1 MVSYRSSFHKA
12 AKSFIDQSED
22 TEYRDNVHPIGAS
35 EDLGTEMSDA
45 EFSSSVK
52 SSVDDAVDYIDGF
65 IAPARALATQY
76 YRGDPFGNE
85 EEGRSQ
91 IVMTEVRDTVQA
103 IIPSLLRIFT
113 ASEDIVE
120 FAPRNAQSIELA
132 AQQTDYINYVFYSD
146 NPGFAILHGAFKD
159 ALVRKTGIIKWRWSE
174 DTEISEAEYTD
185 LDQAQ
190 VSLLTQDPDVEIVEL
205 DEETVQEAV
214 TDPASGMMISP
225 AQTSY
230 TVRIRR
236 KIPRNRVV
244 IEAVPPEE
252 FLIAREARDLDNAA
266 YVGHRSLKTMSE
278 LIAMGYKKSDIEK
291 YASQGDVFSINYEA
305 QTRNPAIMSFM
316 MHADNPDPSMR
327 RVLYVESYVR
337 IDKDGDGIA
346 ELRKVCSIGNS
357 HHILHDEVATDVPFA
372 FFCPDP
378 EPHMI
383 IGQSIADQTMD
394 LQQIKSSIVRN
405 TMDSLAQVIH
415 PRTVVVE
422 GQVNLDDVMN
432 NETGAIIRARSI
444 GAVQPLAEP
453 FVGQAAMPLIAYM
466 DQIRAQR
473 TGISQASQGLDPDV
487 LQSTTKA
494 AVTATV
500 QGAQE
505 RIELIA
511 RLFAENGMKRL
522 FRGLLKLV
530 VRHQDRPRTIKLRGK
545 WVEIDPRYWDS
556 DLDVQVNVGL
566 GHGTDS
572 DKMGF
577 LMQIAAKQEQIMQ
590 ILGPANP
597 LADASK
603 YRNTLAQICTL
614 AGFKDASRYFGE
626 VDPQQMQA
634 VLSQGQNK
642 PDPTTMLAQV
652 EAEKTKAGIIREN
665 MKVQA
670 DVEDSLRVDRRE
682 RERMHMESMIKLAE
696 IEAKYGNIE
705 NVKRLEGSILGEQEI
720 MKAQLK
726 AETERHN
733 AIIQAMSK
741 QQQMQQAQP
750 QPQQPQQQ
758 AQPMQGAPPNA

>member
-1 MVSYRSSFHKA
+1 MVSYAPSLQKA
-12 AKSFIDQSED
+12 AASFIDQSED
-22 TEYRDNVHPIGAS
+22 TEYRDTTHPIGAS
-35 EDLGTEMSDA
+35 EVLGTEMSDA
-45 EFSSSVK
+45 EFASSVK

-65 IAPARALATQY
+65 IAPARATATQY

-120 FAPRNAQSIELA
+120 FAPRNAATVDLA
-132 AQQTDYINYVFYSD
+132 AQQTDYINYVFYND
-146 NPGFAILHGAFKD
+146 NPGFAILHAAFKD

-190 VSLLTQDPDVEIVEL
+190 VALLTQDPDVEIVEL
-205 DEETVQEAV
+205 EENTVQEAV
-214 TDPASGMMISP
+214 VDPASGMTVSP

-230 TVRIRR
+230 NVRIRR
-236 KIPRNRVV
+236 NIPRNKVV

-252 FLIAREARDLDNAA
+252 FLIAREARDLDHAA

-278 LIAMGYKKSDIEK
+278 LIAMGYKKEDIEK

-522 FRGLLKLV
+522 FKGLLKMV

-545 WVEIDPRYWDS
+545 WVEVDPRYWDS

-572 DKMGF
+572 DKMAF

-597 LADASK
+597 LADVSK

-614 AGFKDASRYFGE
+614 AGFKDASRYFGD

-652 EAEKTKAGIIREN
+652 EAQKTQAGIVREN

-670 DVEDSLRVDRRE
+670 DVEDSLRLDRRE
-682 RERMHMESMIKLAE
+682 RERLQMESMIKLAE

-705 NVKRLEGSILGEQEI
+705 NVKRLEGSIMAEQEL
-720 MKAQLK
+720 MKAQLQ

-733 AIIQAMSK
+733 AIIQAMS
-741 QQQMQQAQP
+741 Q
-750 QPQQPQQQ
+750 QQQ
-758 AQPMQGAPPNA
+758 AQQQQMPQAPNA